1 MLISNEILLMY
12 IAYNSELMLFRKHET
27 YSVLYGNF
35 MQNISAVRAKES
47 TNFYFG
53 GYLELQI
60 TPLDFNS

>member
-1 MLISNEILLMY
+1 MLISKEILLMY

-47 TNFYFG
+47 TNF
-53 GYLELQI
+53 
-60 TPLDFNS
+60 

>member
-12 IAYNSELMLFRKHET
+12 IAYNSALMLFRKHET
-27 YSVLYGNF
+27 YSVLYRILCRTSVLSGQKNS
-35 MQNISAVRAKES
+35 QISIL
-47 TNFYFG
+47 G